1 MHPNILLLFR
11 LMPCFM
17 YSFEQISSI
26 QMKFRMD
33 WKGWSRKACKNAWI
47 FCIFFFSNW
56 FKITLCTYAVLW
68 WVCLCFFLVKI
79 SCRPIQYVRFL
90 FRYMYVF
97 KVKPEI
103 ILMVAPLT
111 LLVLNIVTGFIIV
124 LFIIHYEHV

>member
-1 MHPNILLLFR
+1 MSMFV
-11 LMPCFM
+11 
-17 YSFEQISSI
+17 
-26 QMKFRMD
+26 
-33 WKGWSRKACKNAWI
+33 G
-47 FCIFFFSNW
+47 
-56 FKITLCTYAVLW
+56 
-68 WVCLCFFLVKI
+68 FFLVKI